1 MKRFWL
7 LVFFFWCTSLWAFTG
22 FYRWVDEK
30 GVIHFADSLDKV
42 PEAYRD
48 QAELVKFPPSSVQ
61 KKEERKTR
69 AVTEPFK
76 TDIRGRGLD
85 WYLTQKRR
93 WLERAKE
100 LAQQIKENEEAM
112 YLLHRGVPKARRGI
126 RTEYGIKLGQGP
138 IIRRWAEYKR
148 LKAIN
153 AQLQKELEHARYMA
167 EKGVLKQA
175 ARAQAPTE
183 WLEIIRKDP

>member
-1 MKRFWL
+1 MRRVL
-7 LVFFFWCTSLWAFTG
+7 LFVFFLWCTSLWAFTG

-30 GVIHFADSLDKV
+30 GVLHFADSLDKV
-42 PEAYRD
+42 PESYRD
-48 QAELVKFPPSSVQ
+48 QAEWVKFPPPSVQ
-61 KKEERKTR
+61 KQERKPL
-69 AVTEPFK
+69 AVTKPFK

-93 WLERAKE
+93 WLERARE

-112 YLLHRGVPKARRGI
+112 YLLHRGVPKARRGV

-153 AQLQKELEHARYMA
+153 ARLQKELEHARYMA

-175 ARAQAPTE
+175 ARAHAPAE